1 MSLIYKVH
9 VTLSAFAFA
18 FAPSIRGCLDYATE
32 TLEQTINADPWQS
45 SRGLLSYP
53 TQAWLTSPRPV
64 WHDGKCVVP
73 FLIAIYAIRL
83 LN

>member
-1 MSLIYKVH
+1 MSLVYEVH

-45 SRGLLSYP
+45 SRDYSHTLRKPG
-53 TQAWLTSPRPV
+53 
-64 WHDGKCVVP
+64 
-73 FLIAIYAIRL
+73 
-83 LN
+83 